1 MVRVAASLL
10 AATVLT
16 LLSMPGRAENG
27 NNSADQDPW
36 EGFNRSV
43 FTFNDTLDQYFLRPV
58 AKGYQFITPESVETG
73 IGNVFSN
80 LFEIRNVLNDALQWK
95 WTQAANDSGRF
106 LVNST
111 VGIVGIFDVAQ
122 HIGLPRHD
130 GEDFGQTLAVWGVES
145 GPYLVIPL
153 FGPSTL
159 RDGLA
164 KPLDTLVD
172 PVSYIDYVPTRNSS
186 YGVRIVDDR
195 AGLLKT
201 EDLMSGDRYTFIRDA
216 FLQRRDF
223 VINDGVIADDFG
235 GPADSDGSEYG
246 DEYSDY

>member
-1 MVRVAASLL
+1 MVRVTASLL

-16 LLSMPGRAENG
+16 LLSMPGLADNES
-27 NNSADQDPW
+27 NSADQDPW
-36 EGFNRSV
+36 EGFNRRV
-43 FTFNDTLDQYFLRPV
+43 FVFNDTLDQYLLRPA
-58 AKGYQFITPESVETG
+58 AKGYQFVTPELVETG

-80 LFEIRNVLNDALQWK
+80 LFEIRNVFNDVLQWK
-95 WTQAANDSGRF
+95 WKQAGNDGGRF

-111 VGIVGIFDVAQ
+111 LGVVGIFDLAQ
-122 HIGLPRHD
+122 HIGMPRSD
-130 GEDFGQTLAVWGVES
+130 GEDFGQTLAVWGVQS
-145 GPYLVIPL
+145 GPYLVIPFL
-153 FGPSTL
+153 GPSTL
-159 RDGLA
+159 RDGLV
-164 KPLDTLVD
+164 KPLDTMAD

-186 YGVRIVDDR
+186 YGVRLVDDR

-223 VINDGVIADDFG
+223 VINDGVVADDFG
-235 GPADSDGSEYG
+235 GAGDYDGSEYG